1 MHSSS
6 DMMEVSGGVKVR
18 SCCIRLLAI
27 CKRDVDA
34 APSKFVLGTTALPLD
49 GANAA
54 MAGIVTARVASEVF
68 MVIALTTA
76 WNCCCCVGRRCV
88 VSVVL
93 CAWRWR
99 GF

>member
-1 MHSSS
+1 
-6 DMMEVSGGVKVR
+6 
-18 SCCIRLLAI
+18 
-27 CKRDVDA
+27 
-34 APSKFVLGTTALPLD
+34 
-49 GANAA
+49 
-54 MAGIVTARVASEVF
+54 MAGIVTAKVASEVF